1 MTSPKNDLVRM
12 HASAHT
18 QRARDSERV
27 RQSGRVRRERR
38 REKEREG
45 EREGER
51 RREQETEGERRREE
65 RERGN
70 GMHGQAN
77 SEAHAHRQQRGTLP
91 IELAEANC
99 DDPRIAAPFWLTET

>member
-45 EREGER
+45 ERRREKEREKEREGESR
-51 RREQETEGERRREE
+51 RQKEREGEKREREGMGCTDRQTQKHTHIDNREE
-65 RERGN
+65 RCRLN
-70 GMHGQAN
+70 LPKQTAT
-77 SEAHAHRQQRGTLP
+77 TL
-91 IELAEANC
+91 E
-99 DDPRIAAPFWLTET
+99 